1 MKHIKRSLFI
11 RNVILFF
18 IMDILEQENRI
29 FITFKEEYLQKK
41 KKKIGRT
48 FFLDKCLSFYIA
60 AGAFVSPGNF
70 FHSTN
75 LKIAGSRFLVKICIE
90 FGLKF

>member
-1 MKHIKRSLFI
+1 MKHIKRLLFI

-18 IMDILEQENRI
+18 ITDILEQENRV
-29 FITFKEEYLQKK
+29 FITFKEEYLQ
-41 KKKIGRT
+41 KKIGRT

-60 AGAFVSPGNF
+60 AGPFVSPGDF
-70 FHSTN
+70 FHSIN

-90 FGLKF
+90 FRLKF